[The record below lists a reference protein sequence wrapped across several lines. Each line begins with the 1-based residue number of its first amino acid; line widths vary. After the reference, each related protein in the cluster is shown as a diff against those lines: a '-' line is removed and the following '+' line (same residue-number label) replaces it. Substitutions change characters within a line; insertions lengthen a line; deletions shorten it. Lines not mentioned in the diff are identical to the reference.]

1 MLEIICNTVLQKNIL
16 SNNKNNTFN
25 IINEAY
31 RSKSIFD
38 ELQKNVLNQIIEFEN
53 VSTEYKKKDD
63 KNIIC
68 NNLMMNSL
76 LNILNKTDKDLHEN
90 HLKNVKNNIK
100 KKKITHKKNVLL
112 DNFYFLKNIKNIK
125 NYKIKKNKNKNQF
138 QTLSARVLS
147 NKLGKNLLS
156 QENILNNLH
165 LIKLKHQYD
174 DKKINFYNTNNGDIK
189 NINNEKNF
197 NSINVK
203 NSKEILF
210 LSKNINKIDYSIRN
224 THVLKDFN
232 KKELLKKNVDP
243 FFFIDSKNSIEWKK
257 SISQKILLSISNKEN
272 QAKIYLQ
279 PENLGSIYIKIKMKD
294 DQAILS
300 FISNNNEVR
309 IFLNNCVPFLR
320 DSLNKSGISLRKVNI
335 YSSLKN
341 IRMKDSKKNFNEKF
355 VNSYK
360 LQEILNIYK
369 KSTGLIKRQE
379 IDVYV

>member
-1 MLEIICNTVLQKNIL
+1 M
-16 SNNKNNTFN
+16 
-25 IINEAY
+25 
-31 RSKSIFD
+31 
-38 ELQKNVLNQIIEFEN
+38 
-53 VSTEYKKKDD
+53 
-63 KNIIC
+63 
-68 NNLMMNSL
+68 
-76 LNILNKTDKDLHEN
+76 
-90 HLKNVKNNIK
+90 
-100 KKKITHKKNVLL
+100 
-112 DNFYFLKNIKNIK
+112 
-125 NYKIKKNKNKNQF
+125 
-138 QTLSARVLS
+138 
-147 NKLGKNLLS
+147 
-156 QENILNNLH
+156 
-165 LIKLKHQYD
+165 
-174 DKKINFYNTNNGDIK
+174 
-189 NINNEKNF
+189 
-197 NSINVK
+197 
-203 NSKEILF
+203 F